1 VAEGR
6 ARPELVIRA
15 LGRVTPR
22 KFSRWATVVVLGLI
36 CASAMA
42 CGGTNRASDAGP
54 TERVLLIVIDTLRRD
69 FLSSYGAEVST
80 PNIDA
85 LAARGQRFSNYTA
98 SFHQT
103 SMSMGSL
110 FTGRTPSLEFNRME
124 RTLFW
129 NSTTWCGLNRFSKD
143 RDETLCIPPSVPT
156 LAETIRAAGYWTIG
170 VASNQ
175 FLYEPSGFSRG
186 FDDWIEVGK
195 KPETMGALARF
206 KLPDASASRFFGHVN
221 EAALAAIDRRTS
233 DRFFLYVHYMDV
245 HDYGGRGAQRYA
257 KAVGSVDWA
266 IGKLLAELEDRD
278 LLDGTRVILTSDHG
292 ERLLERHA
300 VPGKPGHTGNP
311 SFREVL
317 DVPLIIAPPIDRDPE
332 VFLRTQDLFGVI
344 QEAVGIAPSPD
355 LLFGVIQ
362 EAVGIAPSPDLSL
375 EADELFLSETDYRTY
390 QRGHWKSSLRRDDG
404 SFLLFDLDADP
415 GELRNVAT
423 GNPDV
428 VAEHRRRIG
437 EIAEAV
443 SARRAVVERLSEE
456 DRERLREL
464 GYLEQLE
471 NPH

>member
-1 VAEGR
+1 VAETTTR
-6 ARPELVIRA
+6 ARHAIRESEPA
-15 LGRVTPR
+15 PQQVLSHRT
-22 KFSRWATVVVLGLI
+22 SVVVLALL
-36 CASAMA
+36 CAGVAA
-42 CGGTNRASDAGP
+42 CGSGDRSTARKTAP
-54 TERVLLIVIDTLRRD
+54 TERVVLIVIDTLRRD
-69 FLSSYGAEVST
+69 FLSSYGSKVPT

-85 LAARGQRFSNYTA
+85 LAARGQRFSNYNA

-110 FTGRTPSLEFNRME
+110 FTGRTPSLEFNRIE

-129 NSTTWCGLNRFSKD
+129 NSTTWCGLNRYTKN

-156 LAETIRAAGYWTIG
+156 LAETIRDAGYWTIG

-186 FDDWIEVGK
+186 FDDWNEVGK

-206 KLPDASASRFFGHVN
+206 KLPDASETRFFGHVN
-221 EAALAAIDRRTS
+221 TAALAAIDRRTS

-245 HDYGGRGAQRYA
+245 HDYGGRGRQRYA

-266 IGKLLAELEDRD
+266 VGKLLGELEARG
-278 LLDGTRVILTSDHG
+278 LMDGTRVILTSDHG
-292 ERLLERHA
+292 ERLRERHA
-300 VPGKPGHTGNP
+300 IRGKPGHTGNP

-317 DVPLIIAPPIDRDPE
+317 AVPLVIAPAIDRDPE
-332 VFLRTQDLFGVI
+332 VFLRTQDLFFVI
-344 QEAVGIAPSPD
+344 QEAVGIETAP
-355 LLFGVIQ
+355 
-362 EAVGIAPSPDLSL
+362 ETSL
-375 EADELFLSETDYRTY
+375 EPDELFLTETDYRTY
-390 QRGHWKSSLRRDDG
+390 QRGRFKSSLRRDDG
-404 SFLLFDLDADP
+404 SFLLFDLESDP
-415 GELRNVAT
+415 GEVSNVAAAH
-423 GNPDV
+423 PDV
-428 VAEHRRRIG
+428 VAEHRRRMD

>member
-1 VAEGR
+1 VPGLMPPR
-6 ARPELVIRA
+6 A
-15 LGRVTPR
+15 
-22 KFSRWATVVVLGLI
+22 FSRWATVVVLGLLW
-36 CASAMA
+36 AGVAG
-42 CGGTNRASDAGP
+42 CGDTDRRADTGP
-54 TERVLLIVIDTLRRD
+54 TERVILIVIDTLRRD
-69 FLSSYGAEVST
+69 FLSSYGSEVPT

-129 NSTTWCGLNRFSKD
+129 NSTTWCGLNRFMKD
-143 RDETLCIPPSVPT
+143 RDETLCIPPSLPT
-156 LAETIRAAGYWTIG
+156 LAETIRDAGYWTIG

-186 FDDWIEVGK
+186 FDDWNEVGK

-221 EAALAAIDRRTS
+221 EATLAAVDRRTS

-245 HDYGGRGAQRYA
+245 HDYGGRGRQRYA
-257 KAVGSVDWA
+257 KAVAGVDWA
-266 IGKLLAELEDRD
+266 IGKLLGELEDRG
-278 LLDGTRVILTSDHG
+278 LLAGARVILTSDHG
-292 ERLLERHA
+292 ERLTERHA

-317 DVPLIIAPPIDRDPE
+317 AVPLIIAPPIDRDPE

-344 QEAVGIAPSPD
+344 QEAVGLESSPN
-355 LLFGVIQ
+355 
-362 EAVGIAPSPDLSL
+362 LSL
-375 EADELFLSETDYRTY
+375 EPDELFLTETDYRTY
-390 QRGHWKSSLRRDDG
+390 QRGRWKSSLRRDDG

-415 GELRNVAT
+415 GELRDVAAA
-423 GNPDV
+423 NPEV
-428 VAEHRRRIG
+428 VAEHRRRID

-456 DRERLREL
+456 DRERLRAL

>member
-1 VAEGR
+1 MAEATTR
-6 ARPELVIRA
+6 ARHATRESKQAPPRETFRRA
-15 LGRVTPR
+15 SL
-22 KFSRWATVVVLGLI
+22 AVLALL
-36 CASAMA
+36 CAGVAA
-42 CGGTNRASDAGP
+42 CGSGDRSAQTAPS
-54 TERVLLIVIDTLRRD
+54 ERVVLIVIDTLRRD
-69 FLSSYGAEVST
+69 FLSSYGSKVAT

-85 LAARGQRFSNYTA
+85 LAARGQRFSDYTA
-98 SFHQT
+98 AFHQT
-103 SMSMGSL
+103 SMSMGAL
-110 FTGRTPSLEFNRME
+110 FTGRTPSLEFNRIE

-129 NSTTWCGLNRFSKD
+129 NSASWCGLNRFAKD

-156 LAETIRAAGYWTIG
+156 LAESIRDAGYWTIG

-186 FDDWIEVGK
+186 FDDWNEVGK

-206 KLPDASASRFFGHVN
+206 KLPDASETRFFGHVN
-221 EAALAAIDRRTS
+221 EAALAAVDRRKS

-266 IGKLLAELEDRD
+266 VGKLLGELEARA
-278 LLDGTRVILTSDHG
+278 LMDGTRVILTADHG
-292 ERLLERHA
+292 ERLRERHA
-300 VPGKPGHTGNP
+300 IRGKPGHTGNP

-317 DVPLIIAPPIDRDPE
+317 AVPLIIAPPIDRDPE
-332 VFLRTQDLFGVI
+332 VFLRTQDLFHVI
-344 QEAVGIAPSPD
+344 QEAVGIETAP
-355 LLFGVIQ
+355 
-362 EAVGIAPSPDLSL
+362 ETSL
-375 EADELFLSETDYRTY
+375 EPDELFLTETDYRTY
-390 QRGHWKSSLRRDDG
+390 QRGRWKSSLRRDDG

-415 GELRNVAT
+415 GESSNVADAH
-423 GNPDV
+423 PEV
-428 VAEHRRRIG
+428 VAEHRRRMD

-471 NPH
+471 NPR